1 MQPISM
7 TPDGLRQ
14 VARIVPRGDELGC
27 DAAVPPVHQL
37 AWFEHGRWE
46 ATALSGT
53 GMDEVFGHDR
63 IAVVRSQRAAF
74 LRPVGIGEPV
84 ALSVGLGRV
93 GKTSFEIVQ
102 SLWTEPA
109 GTQQPPECIA
119 VLSIAAVALG
129 ADRRPS
135 PVPDA
140 VRALA
145 RDMPPVPALA
155 GLDLVP
161 VERPDFTW
169 EIEVR
174 PSEIDVFSHV
184 NHACYA
190 RWADDARQL
199 RDRARGLAS
208 QPLQRIAVDYQR
220 ETVLG
225 ERVEVRLQELGPG
238 DVAAEVRVGDEVRA
252 RARLQAPAAN

>member
-1 MQPISM
+1 MQLEE
-7 TPDGLRQ
+7 TTRDGLRL
-14 VARIVPRGDELGC
+14 VARIAARGDELGQ
-27 DAAVPPVHQL
+27 DATVPPAQLL

-46 ATALSGT
+46 ATAQSGT
-53 GMDEVFGHDR
+53 GMDELFGNDR
-63 IAVVRSQRAAF
+63 IAVVRSQR
-74 LRPVGIGEPV
+74 V
-84 ALSVGLGRV
+84 ALLRQVGLGETVALGVGVGRV
-93 GKTSFEIVQ
+93 GNTSLEIVQ

-109 GTQQPPECIA
+109 DPQQPSECVA

-129 ADRRPS
+129 DDRRPS
-135 PVPDA
+135 PVPEA
-140 VRALA
+140 VRKLA
-145 RDMPPVPALA
+145 RAMPPEPALA

-161 VERPDFTW
+161 VAQPDFAW

-190 RWADDARQL
+190 QWVDDARQL
-199 RDRARGLAS
+199 RDRARGQAS

-225 ERVEVRLQELGPG
+225 ERVEVCLQELGPG
-238 DVAAEVRVGDEVRA
+238 DVAAEVRVGDQVRA
-252 RARLQAPAAN
+252 RARLQSAPQP